1 MIIATAGHVDHG
13 KTSLVRALTGVDTDH
28 LPEEKA
34 RGLTIDLGFA
44 YMTLP
49 DGCIVGFVDVPGHQR
64 FIKNMLAGI
73 ANVDH
78 ALLVV
83 AADDG
88 VMPQTVEHMQIL
100 DLLGVKHASIAITK
114 SDKAERSRCD
124 EVAAQSRALVGE
136 NRIDRVIRTSIR
148 DGEGID
154 DLRTHIEDLAAR
166 HVAAPAAGRFRMA
179 VDRAFIVHGVGVV
192 VTGSVHA
199 GAAALGDEMT
209 IAPAGHPARLRGL
222 RIHDRAVDSVRA
234 GDRCAVQLA
243 GVALEDVK
251 RGDWIVAGPNRT
263 TARLDVELTLFGRK
277 RSSRQRPDLHLH
289 IGAGVRPC
297 RVVPIA
303 AKNSA
308 AAAPTFAALHLD
320 LPIVAWAGQKFV
332 LRDPAAQQTIG
343 GGRVLDPQPP
353 ARTNRTVRLSCL
365 GALSASDAGTAF
377 VRMLAISSRGVDIDG
392 FLEAWNLT
400 EPEARALLR
409 SHDIEICDKTDRRLA
424 IRADHWTA
432 LQDEIVAA
440 LQSHHEADP
449 HRLGLNDDALAEAI
463 RPAVAK
469 PVLRQAVA
477 ALAAAGV
484 VARRGTIV
492 HVTSHEVRP
501 TAGEIALW
509 RRIEPA
515 LANGGP
521 RPPRV
526 RELVEIAEVE
536 LEALESFF
544 ARAEELGLVHQVA
557 PNRYYLPGAIDGLAE
572 LASGL
577 AAASADGTFAAA
589 EFNAAS
595 GIGRNLTIQVLEYL
609 DRLGITQR
617 RGDRR
622 RLDVRG
628 DDRQGTDR
636 HLASLGNRC

>member
-13 KTSLVRALTGVDTDH
+13 KTSLVRALTGVDTDR

-44 YMTLP
+44 YMPLP
-49 DGCIVGFVDVPGHQR
+49 DGRIVGFVDVPGHQR
-64 FIKNMLAGI
+64 FIKNMLAGV

-78 ALLVV
+78 ALVVV

-88 VMPQTVEHMQIL
+88 VMPQTVEHVQIL

-114 SDKAERSRCD
+114 SDKAAASRCD
-124 EVAAQSRALVGE
+124 EVATQARALVGE

-154 DLRTHIEDLAAR
+154 DLRTHIEGVAAR
-166 HVAAPAAGRFRMA
+166 HVAVPAAGRFRMA

-209 IAPAGHPARLRGL
+209 IAPAGHPVRLRGL

-303 AKNSA
+303 AKDFA

-353 ARTNRTVRLSCL
+353 SRANRAERLSRL
-365 GALSASDAGTAF
+365 EALSAPDADAAF
-377 VRMLAISSRGVDIDG
+377 ARMLAISSRGVDIDG
-392 FLEAWNLT
+392 FVEAWNLDG
-400 EPEARALLR
+400 AGSAGAAGFARYRALR
-409 SHDIEICDKTDRRLA
+409 QRGSAARTPRR
-424 IRADHWTA
+424 
-432 LQDEIVAA
+432 
-440 LQSHHEADP
+440 P
-449 HRLGLNDDALAEAI
+449 LGST
-463 RPAVAK
+463 
-469 PVLRQAVA
+469 
-477 ALAAAGV
+477 
-484 VARRGTIV
+484 ARRD
-492 HVTSHEVRP
+492 RCR
-501 TAGEIALW
+501 AAIA
-509 RRIEPA
+509 
-515 LANGGP
+515 
-521 RPPRV
+521 
-526 RELVEIAEVE
+526 
-536 LEALESFF
+536 S
-544 ARAEELGLVHQVA
+544 
-557 PNRYYLPGAIDGLAE
+557 
-572 LASGL
+572 
-577 AAASADGTFAAA
+577 
-589 EFNAAS
+589 
-595 GIGRNLTIQVLEYL
+595 
-609 DRLGITQR
+609 
-617 RGDRR
+617 
-622 RLDVRG
+622 
-628 DDRQGTDR
+628 
-636 HLASLGNRC
+636 